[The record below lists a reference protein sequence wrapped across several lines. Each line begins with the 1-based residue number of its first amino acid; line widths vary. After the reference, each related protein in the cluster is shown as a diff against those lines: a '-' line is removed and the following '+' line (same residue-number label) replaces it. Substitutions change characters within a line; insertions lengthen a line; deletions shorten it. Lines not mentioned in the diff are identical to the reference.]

1 MDDVVRTAWAAAG
14 RPAAGRSRGSCARC
28 GGAGRT
34 TAVRELVS
42 GNFTAWDG
50 WVDPSGRGLC
60 GPCAW
65 AYREPCLRALPTLV
79 RAAGPAMAHPRRG
92 DLAGLLSCPAEP
104 GAVLI
109 IPLRPGRKH
118 LLPEA
123 QWGRVVT
130 DDAALPWGPADVAR
144 LQAMLRL
151 RQAGFG
157 TRMLAAAA
165 PAYPVLRR
173 LPAGGRTATLAD
185 WDLLRDWRAR
195 PPWLRLAAYV
205 TTPASLPGP
214 GDGLPP
220 GPGPVTQDTRHARH
234 PVHASCAGRQ

>member
-1 MDDVVRTAWAAAG
+1 MAAG
-14 RPAAGRSRGSCARC
+14 CPASGSLCGSCARC
-28 GGAGRT
+28 GADGLT

-50 WVDPSGRGLC
+50 WVNPSGVGLC

-79 RAAGPAMAHPRRG
+79 RETGPGLGHPGRGDLPGLLSRPAGPAAT
-92 DLAGLLSCPAEP
+92 
-104 GAVLI
+104 LI

-118 LLPEA
+118 LLPGA
-123 QWGRVVT
+123 QWGRVVI
-130 DDAALPWGPADVAR
+130 DDAALPWGPADAAR

-157 TRMLAAAA
+157 TRMLSAAA

-173 LPAGGRTATLAD
+173 LPPAGRAAALSD
-185 WDLLRDWRAR
+185 WDMLRDWRAR
-195 PPWLRLAAYV
+195 PLWLRLAAYV
-205 TTPASLPGP
+205 TAAASIPRPGSGADDARPRSPAMSGAC
-214 GDGLPP
+214 
-220 GPGPVTQDTRHARH
+220 HAWQ
-234 PVHASCAGRQ
+234 PAEVSGAGSR